1 TIRYVAT
8 ASSGSDHLDLDYL
21 QSRHIQAF
29 DARGSNA
36 DAVGDYV
43 ISCLAYLH
51 KLKINTGKLAGI
63 IGMGF
68 VGTNVY
74 KRLKSLGYDIITYD
88 PPKAKIDPQYI
99 SDKLEDLYSCDILFI
114 HAKLH

>member
-1 TIRYVAT
+1 MNILADANIPVLKAAFPLPFCLSTYSNHQEIPSLLANQDVLLCRSTLKVNQALLNHSTIRYVAT

-51 KLKINTGKLAGI
+51 KLKI
-63 IGMGF
+63 
-68 VGTNVY
+68 
-74 KRLKSLGYDIITYD
+74 
-88 PPKAKIDPQYI
+88 
-99 SDKLEDLYSCDILFI
+99 
-114 HAKLH
+114 